1 MVFSAHYIKKIRVYI
16 LSKCTQNILKVSTFL
31 CPNIYWGHKINLNKF
46 KSIEIISNI
55 FSDHNSLKLETC
67 HRKRN
72 EKKMTIG
79 KLNNVL
85 LKNQWVNKEIK
96 REIKKNTLRKFIM
109 KIKPFKIYGM
119 LQKQFLEGSS

>member
-55 FSDHNSLKLETC
+55 FSDHNGIKLEINQ
-67 HRKRN
+67 RKRN
-72 EKKMTIG
+72 ERSFCHGSVVNDPTNIHEDTCLISRLAPWVKD
-79 KLNNVL
+79 NVL
-85 LKNQWVNKEIK
+85 
-96 REIKKNTLRKFIM
+96 
-109 KIKPFKIYGM
+109 P
-119 LQKQFLEGSS
+119 